1 MMLLVRGAGGS
12 VDVTSIRNA
21 IRSVRP
27 DVPVFSIRTGDE
39 IVNGFTRE
47 PRFLLTLLGAFATLA
62 LVLGAVGIYG
72 VTAHAV
78 GARTREIGVRLAL
91 GARPATVLA
100 EILRG
105 ALALATAGL
114 AIGLVAATV
123 LTRFMQAMLYETS
136 TTDPPS
142 FIAVSVVMLL
152 VAVAAT
158 VIPATRAAGIDP
170 LTALKSE

>member
-1 MMLLVRGAGGS
+1 VARAGVVRQHERGACDDRLEPFERG
-12 VDVTSIRNA
+12 VWIEQRDVT
-21 IRSVRP
+21 
-27 DVPVFSIRTGDE
+27 TGDGLGHAAG
-39 IVNGFTRE
+39 NGD
-47 PRFLLTLLGAFATLA
+47 L
-62 LVLGAVGIYG
+62 
-72 VTAHAV
+72 
-78 GARTREIGVRLAL
+78 TREIGVRLAL

-105 ALALATAGL
+105 ALALATTGL
-114 AIGLVAATV
+114 ALGLVAATV

-158 VIPATRAAGIDP
+158 VIPAKRAAGIDP
-170 LTALKSE
+170 LTALRSE